1 MSEGFMTRE
10 SAERAIWSYY
20 WQLDNHR
27 DRRGAPLLMEP
38 DDVIGPEEAKRLRDA
53 QTPFH
58 QKLQLRAWDLM
69 QRKSAGSSLA
79 SGIKNTIK
87 GGAKWLAHKLTSQSQ
102 REYYDSLMKEAHEE
116 LYEEDR
122 RRKSGAVDPNTGL
135 PYNEYDLQV
144 GRAVVSG
151 RDLCLDAMVP
161 PEDLAMAATVWLPPE
176 DGYDEANN
184 GPEWGSKLEH
194 WQALGNKDKDKPCRA
209 CRGQG
214 VVQKKVKKATS
225 TLRNIIIRDEAQIR
239 NVRCDDCGGRGS
251 TPYWEADEI
260 AAIKHNTR
268 LIGEVVAELAVDGL
282 FDETPIDKRDVEM
295 GDLVWK
301 DKAGLSIGFRLT
313 QDGYD
318 RMQEYCAQDDE
329 LQQVLHVL
337 ALAGKH
343 VRDAAPDWAQ
353 REYKESKPIQV
364 KPIQVKSGGFA
375 ASTKG
380 GGFKAST
387 VKGLI
392 K

>member
-1 MSEGFMTRE
+1 MSEGFMSRE
-10 SAERAIWSYY
+10 QAERAIWSYF

-38 DDVIGPEEAKRLRDA
+38 DDVIGPEEAQRLRDA

-58 QKLQLRAWDLM
+58 RKLQIRAWDLL
-69 QRKSAGSSLA
+69 QRKSQGSSLA
-79 SGIKNTIK
+79 SGIKNTIR
-87 GGAKWLAHKLTSQSQ
+87 GGANWLMGKLTTKTQ
-102 REYYDSLMKEAHEE
+102 RDYLESVMRDAHEE

-122 RRKSGAVDPNTGL
+122 KRKSGSVDPNTGL
-135 PYNEYDLQV
+135 PYNEFDLQV

-176 DGYDEANN
+176 DGENEANN
-184 GPEWGSKLEH
+184 SPGWGSKLEH
-194 WQALGNKDKDKPCRA
+194 WQALGNKDKDKMCSA

-214 VVQKKVKKATS
+214 VVQKKVKRATS
-225 TLRNIIIRDEAQIR
+225 LLRNIIVRDAAKIQ

-251 TPYWEADEI
+251 TPYWEQDEI
-260 AAIKHNTR
+260 EAIKHNTR
-268 LIGEVVAELAVDGL
+268 VIGEVVAELAQDGY
-282 FDETPIDKRDVEM
+282 FNETPIDRRDVEM

-301 DKAGLSIGFRLT
+301 DRAGLSIGFRLT

-318 RMQEYCAQDDE
+318 HMQEYCADDDE

-343 VRDAAPDWAQ
+343 VRDAAPEWAQ
-353 REYKESKPIQV
+353 KEFRES
-364 KPIQVKSGGFA
+364 KPIQVKSGGFT

-380 GGFKAST
+380 GITVST
-387 VKGLI
+387 TKGPQ
-392 K
+392 